1 MTQTAHAHEEVQVP
15 MGLPMPNGK
24 LAMWL
29 FLVTEIM
36 FFTALIG
43 TYSILRNAIPDHP
56 VIQWPKPHAVHL
68 VEELGA
74 INTFVLIL
82 SSLTVV
88 LAHLAATKGNF
99 KRATQY

>member
-1 MTQTAHAHEEVQVP
+1 MTTASHNNSALH

-24 LAMWL
+24 LAMWM

-43 TYSILRNAIPDHP
+43 TYMILRNSTPDTP
-56 VIQWPKPHAVHL
+56 TGQGLKWPTPHQVHL
-68 VEELGA
+68 VEEYGA
-74 INTFVLIL
+74 INTFVLIC

-88 LAHLAATKGNF
+88 LAHWALMRGNTK
-99 KRATQY
+99 